1 MSITK
6 GKVVDIHY
14 TLKNDNGD
22 VLDSSEGQ
30 DPLQFLFGTGTIIKG
45 LETELEGKNIGDK
58 FIAKVAPED
67 AYGIRSE
74 KNIHKVPLSQF
85 DSPANVQVGAR
96 FQVGGQG
103 GTIAE
108 VIGVDSETVTI
119 DTNHPL
125 ADQVL
130 HFDVEVVD
138 LRDATSDELNKDSH
152 STGESDCC
160 SSGTCSNS

>member
-6 GKVVDIHY
+6 GKIVDIHY
-14 TLKNDNGD
+14 TLKNDNGEI
-22 VLDSSEGQ
+22 LDSSKGQ
-30 DPLQFLFGTGTIIKG
+30 DPLQFQFGTGTIIKG
-45 LETELEGKNIGDK
+45 LETELEGKNVGDK
-58 FIAKVAPED
+58 FIATVSPEN

-74 KNIHKVPLSQF
+74 KHIHKVPITQF
-85 DSPANVQVGAR
+85 DSPEKVQVGAR

-103 GTIAE
+103 GTVAE
-108 VIGVDSETVTI
+108 VIAVDAQTVTI

-138 LRDATSDELNKDSH
+138 LKDASSENLNN
-152 STGESDCC
+152 TTENDCC
-160 SSGTCSNS
+160 SNGTCSSS